1 MAKRVRFAMVLH
13 ALMSYDEAS
22 GESAAA
28 AAAPI
33 VVGQSEE
40 DDTEEGGA
48 AGALSWRKQLRI
60 AGFVTRDARKVERK
74 KVGLH
79 KARKARQF
87 RKR

>member
-1 MAKRVRFAMVLH
+1 MKFLVNLQRLLLH
-13 ALMSYDEAS
+13 LFLS
-22 GESAAA
+22 
-28 AAAPI
+28 PRN
-33 VVGQSEE
+33 
-40 DDTEEGGA
+40 DDEEGEAGE
-48 AGALSWRKQLRI
+48 GALSWRKQLRI